1 MIVVIFVLIYMK
13 NLKGNDNEYDM
24 LELDSEKI
32 YASVRILIDPTCID
46 IYVYVLSCIL
56 LDFEWKC

>member
-1 MIVVIFVLIYMK
+1 MK

-46 IYVYVLSCIL
+46 IYVYVLRCIL